1 MTKDTED
8 RYLWAQDAGG
18 SMTDTFLIDK
28 DGRFS
33 TGKCLTDNKDE
44 SVSYVNSITDAARRV
59 NLTAADVFQKTS
71 ASIYAGTTMVN
82 ILVVRDGSKV
92 GLLVTRG
99 FAHMPIMEGGLT
111 WVGQTY
117 EDVVHQQLHEHTPW
131 LVQPEHVKE
140 ITERILG
147 SSYYSAHHMQPG
159 RVIIPLREDEVVKAV
174 NELLDDGIEV
184 IGILTLSSY
193 VNPAHEKRMGEIA
206 REIVKKRGVD
216 VPVVVSHEICSL
228 AHETARLKTVLL
240 QCYMAEVARR
250 RLFAVEAAAK
260 KKGYKHDLLTL
271 LSYGAVANIRYPK
284 LAEAAISGPVG
295 GMLGA
300 KFLSEFLGIPNI
312 ICWDLGC
319 TTCDVGF
326 IAGGQLPIDKEPFFS
341 GHRLRMPMVSID
353 SIGAGT
359 SHVVHVDR
367 ETKRITI
374 GPESVRAALG
384 TCWKADAV
392 TIGDID
398 LALLLLNPDYYLGG
412 TVKVDRLR
420 ALKEL
425 EEQVAK
431 PLGQELFSVSSKILD
446 LLHGK
451 VADHINGILLSK
463 GLSPADFTLLVYGA
477 AGPLHLWGLER
488 AIKFDK
494 VLIVPWAAVF
504 SAFGVASA
512 DYFHRY
518 DKSVNVFFTPGMTET
533 PKLAEGEVLS
543 QAFEELERRGYEE
556 LAAEKFSKDKVS
568 FRYGMSARYVGQIF
582 SWEVPLGTGRAR
594 TLADVEDIIASFEK
608 TYTTIY
614 PVAARYPEVG
624 YQITEVYVE
633 AVAKTVKP
641 LIPSYSLQGK
651 VPPKKAHKG
660 QRQAYMDGK
669 WQDFDLWEMD
679 SLDAGNRIDGPAII
693 EHPMTTL
700 IIPPTNYV
708 EFDERKFVW
717 YKRK

>member
-1 MTKDTED
+1 
-8 RYLWAQDAGG
+8 
-18 SMTDTFLIDK
+18 MTDTFLIDK
-28 DGRFS
+28 DGKFA
-33 TGKCLTDNKDE
+33 TGKCLTDNKNE
-44 SVSYVNSITDAARRV
+44 SVSYVNSIADAARRMNV
-59 NLTAADVFQKTS
+59 TVDEIFQNTS

-92 GLLVTRG
+92 GLIVTRG
-99 FAHMPIMEGGLT
+99 FADMPIMEAGLT
-111 WVGQTY
+111 WIGQTY
-117 EDVVHQQLHEHTPW
+117 EDVIHQQLHEHTPW

-140 ITERILG
+140 VTERIMG
-147 SSYYSAHHMQPG
+147 GSYYAAHHLPPG
-159 RVIIPLREDEVVKAV
+159 KVMIPLHEDEVVKAV
-174 NELLDDGIEV
+174 NELLDAGIEV

-228 AHETARLKTVLL
+228 SNENARLKTVLL

-250 RLFAVEAAAK
+250 RLFTVEDVAK
-260 KKGYKHDLLTL
+260 KHGYKYDLLTL

-300 KFLSEFLGIPNI
+300 KFLSDHLGIPNI

-326 IAGGQLPIDKEPFFS
+326 IAGGQLPIETQPNFS
-341 GHRLRMPMVSID
+341 GHRLRMPMVTID

-359 SHVVHVDR
+359 SHVVHADP
-367 ETKRITI
+367 ETKRISI

-384 TCWKADAV
+384 TCWQSDKV

-412 TVKVDRLR
+412 TVKVDRKR

-425 EEQVAK
+425 EKQVAK
-431 PLGQELFSVSSKILD
+431 PLGQEVFSVSSKILD

-451 VADHINGILLSK
+451 VADHINGILLAK

-477 AGPLHLWGLER
+477 AGPLHLWDLER

-494 VLIVPWAAVF
+494 VLIVPWSAVF

-518 DKSVNVFFTPGMTET
+518 DRSVNVQFTPSMTESA
-533 PKLAEGEVLS
+533 KLAQGKIMTQV
-543 QAFEELERRGYEE
+543 FEELEQNGYKE
-556 LAAEKFSKDKVS
+556 LAAEHFSKEKVS

-582 SWEVPLGTGRAR
+582 SWEIRLPIGRVK
-594 TLADVEDIIASFEK
+594 TSADVEKVIDSFEK

-614 PVAARYPEVG
+614 PVAARYPQLG
-624 YQITEVYVE
+624 YQITQLYVE
-633 AVAKTVKP
+633 AVAETVKP
-641 LIPSYSLQGK
+641 IIPIFPLQGK
-651 VPPKKAHKG
+651 TPPKKAYKG
-660 QRQAYMDGK
+660 QREAYMDGG
-669 WQDFDLWEMD
+669 WQKFDLWEMEM
-679 SLDAGNRIDGPAII
+679 LEAGNRVDGPAIL
-693 EHPMTTL
+693 EHPMTTV
-700 IIPPTNYV
+700 IVPTANYV
-708 EFDERKFVW
+708 EFDERRFVW
-717 YKRK
+717 YKRKQ